1 MRKMNLDFPVQ
12 TSPTNSNR
20 TNSTEG
26 SFSSSSSQAS
36 PVAAQRLSITD
47 EIIQTPRWQSSGS
60 DDDHVAQKSL
70 DYFYKS
76 MVATGSPK
84 GLSNASCLTF
94 GDPRLSPQ
102 SESVSQAFSRH
113 TGIRAQG
120 MGGIDAPTFEKF
132 RQLSGEERGR
142 AYAEAVKTTSHELDG
157 LLSEISSKLKQRTK
171 MGAYQIRSTFKYL
184 IGTGT
189 VRSISSSRRYRAHGI
204 QLRRDPLTALLPSS
218 MRTAPERSTTT
229 SSFATLRRST
239 MARYCPPLSA

>member
-1 MRKMNLDFPVQ
+1 MNLDFPVQ

-171 MGAYQIRSTFKYL
+171 MGAYQIRSTFKYFDRN
-184 IGTGT
+184 GNG
-189 VRSISSSRRYRAHGI
+189 SIDFREFTQGI
-204 QLRRDPLTALLPSS
+204 ELMGFNYAETHLTAL
-218 MRTAPERSTTT
+218 
-229 SSFATLRRST
+229 FAKFDEDCSGEIDYNEFIRHIEKV
-239 MARYCPPLSA
+239 